1 MPVSASTDTSPP
13 LSSKAEP
20 PADAKPPA
28 NAEPLWDAGK
38 SPKSAEVGSADSF
51 KFKIK
56 DVLEGDI
63 KSSSRWLII
72 SVIAIFAIFAYLI
85 LSVAKSTVRKSTSW
99 IVGLLGTGVA
109 AVLVYL
115 AVSAFFS
122 NTTSPV
128 TLDKLTELYFSE
140 PQIAANAS
148 ISQIELQIDQLRREL
163 REVDGHL
170 AAIPPQKSS
179 AEAQPS
185 SSGLILHIFVFGIL
199 AATMAIA
206 AMLAQAKRWGVR
218 RWLVAVRDQIT
229 PTPTAAPIQD
239 GLPLDAIFRLE
250 DELSMLAMDVDK
262 TYRSYLSD
270 EKPNI
275 PSPSEFLRTLNIV
288 RRKLE
293 GQKNTG
299 EYSEYLAPLW
309 NFHFKEDMHSY
320 EFGRINTALQE
331 LDKTLVSRYE
341 SKEKEWRAKALAA
354 LARVR
359 RELIAVCEPA
369 SETLRN

>member
-1 MPVSASTDTSPP
+1 M
-13 LSSKAEP
+13 
-20 PADAKPPA
+20 
-28 NAEPLWDAGK
+28 
-38 SPKSAEVGSADSF
+38 
-51 KFKIK
+51 
-56 DVLEGDI
+56 
-63 KSSSRWLII
+63 
-72 SVIAIFAIFAYLI
+72 
-85 LSVAKSTVRKSTSW
+85 
-99 IVGLLGTGVA
+99 
-109 AVLVYL
+109 YL

-170 AAIPPQKSS
+170 AAISPQKSS

-309 NFHFKEDMHSY
+309 NFHFKEDMHRY